1 MCVYVLH
8 NVYSVHYMNNTMGNY
23 SCFEEAKY
31 IGKDGRV
38 RGGENQM
45 FKKAVTL
52 YQMFKKADQK
62 TDPGLKEIW
71 DLD

>member
-8 NVYSVHYMNNTMGNY
+8 NVYSVHYMNNTMRNY

-52 YQMFKKADQK
+52 YQ
-62 TDPGLKEIW
+62 IV
-71 DLD
+71 

>member
-1 MCVYVLH
+1 
-8 NVYSVHYMNNTMGNY
+8 MNSTMGNY
-23 SCFEEAKY
+23 SCFEEAKC

-45 FKKAVTL
+45 FKKAGTL

-62 TDPGLKEIW
+62 TDTGLKEI
-71 DLD
+71 